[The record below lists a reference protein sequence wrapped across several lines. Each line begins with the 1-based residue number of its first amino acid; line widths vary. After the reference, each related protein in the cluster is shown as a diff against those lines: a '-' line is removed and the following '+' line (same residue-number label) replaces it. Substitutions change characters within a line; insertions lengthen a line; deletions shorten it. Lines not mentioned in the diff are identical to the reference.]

1 MRVFSFCCLLVWAM
15 VGHAQSKHYT
25 LEDTLRGSITPQRVW
40 WDLTYYHLKI
50 EVFPGERKI
59 KGENEIEF
67 KALQEGRV
75 MQIDLQTPLEWKG
88 ASIDGLAID
97 SVQRKTNYVY
107 FVFLHQPVKKGE
119 KHTLKVQYEGKP
131 RRAFNPPWDGGFT
144 WDKDKNGDDFIAT
157 SCQGLGASAWWPC
170 KDHMYDEPDSM
181 RISVTVP
188 KPLMDVSSG
197 RLEKVIDLGDRQT
210 FQWVVKNPINN
221 YGVNLSIAHY
231 ATFNEIYPG
240 EKGPLDLRFY
250 ALREDETKAR
260 EQFKQVS
267 KMLKAFENWFGPY
280 PFYED
285 GYQMVQVPFLGME
298 HQSAVAYGNK
308 YKNGYLGMDLSGSGW
323 GKDWDY
329 IIIHE
334 SGHEWFANNIT
345 YKDMADMW
353 IHEGF
358 TTYSEALFVE
368 YYNGKEAGAEYIR
381 GLRKNIYNMRP
392 IIANYGVNEDGPGDM
407 YYKGANLLH
416 MIRQI
421 KNNDERWKAM
431 LREMNRVYYHKTVTT
446 DDIESFMCV
455 ELGLSLKKVFDQY
468 LRTPQVPEFEYQV
481 EKGVLKYRWVNCIE
495 GFDMPIDA
503 MVNGQELRLFPE
515 AQSWKTADL
524 NVQTFDIDPDFYVT
538 VKQIKKNKKS
548 KRK

>member
-1 MRVFSFCCLLVWAM
+1 MRNFTIVILIFCSLFA
-15 VGHAQSKHYT
+15 GAQRKTYT
-25 LEDTLRGSITPQRVW
+25 LEDTLRGSITAERVW
-40 WDLTYYHLKI
+40 WDLTYYHLHL
-50 EVFPGERKI
+50 EVFPESKTI
-59 KGENEIEF
+59 EGENEIHF
-67 KALQEGRV
+67 TALQDGQV
-75 MQIDLQTPLEWKG
+75 IQIDLQTPLIWKG
-88 ASIDGLAID
+88 ASIEGCPID
-97 SVQRKTNYVY
+97 SVEHKTPYVY
-107 FVFLHQPVKKGE
+107 LIHLKSAIKKGQ
-119 KHTLKVQYEGKP
+119 TRILKIQYGGKP

-144 WDKDKNGDDFIAT
+144 WSKDKNGDDFIGT

-188 KPLMDVSSG
+188 NPLMDVSSG
-197 RLEKVIDLGDRQT
+197 RLEKITDLGNKKC

-231 ATFNEIYPG
+231 VAFDELYQG
-240 EKGPLDLRFY
+240 EKGPLELRFY
-250 ALREDETKAR
+250 ALKEDEEKAR
-260 EQFKQVS
+260 KQFQQVS
-267 KMLKAFENWFGPY
+267 KMLKAFEHWFGPY

-285 GYQMVQVPFLGME
+285 GYQLVQVPYLGME

-308 YKNGYLGMDLSGSGW
+308 FKNGYLGSDLSHSGW

-329 IIIHE
+329 IIVHE

-358 TTYSEALFVE
+358 TTYSEGLFVE
-368 YYNGKEAGAEYIR
+368 YYNGKKAGAEYII
-381 GLRKNIYNMRP
+381 GLRRNIFNVNP
-392 IIANYGVNEDGPGDM
+392 LIGPYGVNEDGPGDM

-421 KNNDERWKAM
+421 KGNDDRWRAM

-468 LRTPQVPEFEYQV
+468 LRTPQVPELEYTL
-481 EKGVLKYRWVNCIE
+481 EKGKLCYRWVNCIDN
-495 GFDMPIDA
+495 FDMPVDLI
-503 MVNGQELRLFPE
+503 VEGQSLRLYPVASE
-515 AQSWKTADL
+515 WKSTEVEFKSFEVD
-524 NVQTFDIDPDFYVT
+524 DDFYVT
-538 VKQIKKNKKS
+538 VKNVTKQKK
-548 KRK
+548 

>member
-1 MRVFSFCCLLVWAM
+1 
-15 VGHAQSKHYT
+15 
-25 LEDTLRGSITPQRVW
+25 
-40 WDLTYYHLKI
+40 
-50 EVFPGERKI
+50 
-59 KGENEIEF
+59 
-67 KALQEGRV
+67 
-75 MQIDLQTPLEWKG
+75 
-88 ASIDGLAID
+88 
-97 SVQRKTNYVY
+97 
-107 FVFLHQPVKKGE
+107 
-119 KHTLKVQYEGKP
+119 
-131 RRAFNPPWDGGFT
+131 
-144 WDKDKNGDDFIAT
+144 
-157 SCQGLGASAWWPC
+157 
-170 KDHMYDEPDSM
+170 
-181 RISVTVP
+181 
-188 KPLMDVSSG
+188 
-197 RLEKVIDLGDRQT
+197 
-210 FQWVVKNPINN
+210 
-221 YGVNLSIAHY
+221 
-231 ATFNEIYPG
+231 
-240 EKGPLDLRFY
+240 
-250 ALREDETKAR
+250 
-260 EQFKQVS
+260 
-267 KMLKAFENWFGPY
+267 MLKAFENWFGPY

-345 YKDMADMW
+345 YKDIADMW

-368 YYNGKEAGAEYIR
+368 YYNGKDAGAEYIR

-392 IIANYGVNEDGPGDM
+392 IIGHYGVNEDGPGDM

-468 LRTPQVPEFEYQV
+468 LRTPQIPEFEFQV
-481 EKGVLKYRWVNCIE
+481 DKGMLKYRWVNCIE

-503 MVNGQELRLFPE
+503 MINGQEIRLFPE

-524 NVQTFDIDPDFYVT
+524 NVQSFEVDQDYYVS

>member
-1 MRVFSFCCLLVWAM
+1 MRVVSLFCLMLLTFVSY
-15 VGHAQSKHYT
+15 AQTKRYT

-40 WDLTYYHLKI
+40 WDLTYYHLKV
-50 EVFPGERKI
+50 EVFPEEKNI
-59 KGENEIEF
+59 KGENEIHF
-67 KALQEGRV
+67 KALQDGRV
-75 MQIDLQTPLEWKG
+75 MQIDLQTPLEWTG
-88 ASIDGLAID
+88 ASIDGNTID
-97 SVQRKTNYVY
+97 SVHRKTSFVY
-107 FVFLHQPVKKGE
+107 FIYLHHPITKGE
-119 KHTLKVQYEGKP
+119 QHTLVVQYKGRP

-144 WDKDKNGDDFIAT
+144 WDKDKNGDHFIAT

-221 YGVNLSIAHY
+221 YSVNLSIAHY
-231 ATFNEIYPG
+231 ATFNETYNG
-240 EKGPLDLRFY
+240 EKGPLELRFY
-250 ALREDETKAR
+250 ALKEDEAKAR

-267 KMLKAFENWFGPY
+267 KMLKAFESWFGPY

-329 IIIHE
+329 IIVHE

-345 YKDMADMW
+345 YKDIADMW

-368 YYNGKEAGAEYIR
+368 YYNGKQAGAEYIQ

-392 IIANYGVNEDGPGDM
+392 IIGHYGVNEDGPGDM

-455 ELGLSLKKVFDQY
+455 ELGLSLKKS
-468 LRTPQVPEFEYQV
+468 
-481 EKGVLKYRWVNCIE
+481 I
-495 GFDMPIDA
+495 
-503 MVNGQELRLFPE
+503 
-515 AQSWKTADL
+515 
-524 NVQTFDIDPDFYVT
+524 
-538 VKQIKKNKKS
+538 
-548 KRK
+548 